1 MKRYDYRNDYK
12 NWTKDRIKKHLP
24 ILENKLLENVGIC
37 ESNTDN
43 YSKRISYL
51 KTKLTKMPKTSTSAN
66 VGTTRYRSANNLRYL
81 KSHGL
86 ISGYEYQVRMK
97 KLGL

>member
-1 MKRYDYRNDYK
+1 MYICITQKIRIMKAKK
-12 NWTKDRIKKHLP
+12 NIEQIGKQ
-24 ILENKLLENVGIC
+24 
-37 ESNTDN
+37 
-43 YSKRISYL
+43 
-51 KTKLTKMPKTSTSAN
+51 
-66 VGTTRYRSANNLRYL
+66 LRYL